1 LRRNIE
7 EEKAKE
13 KSTTPEEHPQP
24 TKVWKKKEIPSTKSS
39 TLEEAT
45 SGSPLGSTEEPST

>member
-1 LRRNIE
+1 LRRKVE

-13 KSTTPEEHPQP
+13 KSTTPKEHPQP
-24 TKVWKKKEIPSTKSS
+24 TKVWKKKEIPSTESS

-45 SGSPLGSTEEPST
+45 SGSPS